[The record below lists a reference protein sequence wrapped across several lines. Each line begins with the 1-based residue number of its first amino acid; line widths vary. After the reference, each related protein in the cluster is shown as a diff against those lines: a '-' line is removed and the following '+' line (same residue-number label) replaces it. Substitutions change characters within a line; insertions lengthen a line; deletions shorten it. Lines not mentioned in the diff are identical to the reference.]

1 MNYLDLGYDG
11 FLQKSLLLSARMSPA
26 EARNSIPSGS
36 LSAELLSAPLNA
48 ATDIIFSSSDGDTA
62 AWTAGTIYFAD
73 GTSSGQIAAGD
84 TSDIAATTY
93 VYYDRDSPGAL
104 KTTTDPSTASGA
116 QKLILAMV
124 SEGVT
129 GKDCKIIPTIG
140 IGLLVSGIVA
150 SQIAAGT
157 ITAAEITV
165 ANLQALSA
173 NMGTVNVGGSGNGN
187 GILNVKDTAGNNK
200 VVLNSDGIAINSGKI
215 TIKNED
221 EVAIIDALGLRGSNV
236 FSFDSVNNVSQRD
249 ISSASF
255 VDVSNTTL
263 VTADFSETK
272 YVLVIMNVMASLY
285 LNSTDQIESGEMVLN
300 VDSSDKTG
308 TIFDHSIVGVR
319 MSTPLVFSLE
329 SANYSFSGTDIL
341 SLGSGVHTFKIRAK
355 ISGQNLR
362 IKKTSIVF
370 LVLGN

>member
-140 IGLLVSGIVA
+140 IGLVVSGIVA
-150 SQIAAGT
+150 AQIAAGT

-165 ANLQALSA
+165 DNLQALSA

-200 VVLNSDGIAINSGKI
+200 VVLNSDGIAINSGKM
-215 TIKNED
+215 TIKDD
-221 EVAIIDALGLRGSNV
+221 EETTVIDAKGLVSTANFV
-236 FSFDSVNNVSQRD
+236 SDSVENSTGRTYSNAAAYEDIANTSITTSSLARSTEVLILYTINVVEFP
-249 ISSASF
+249 I
-255 VDVSNTTL
+255 NGTTAFAGK
-263 VTADFSETK
+263 VTLRID
-272 YVLVIMNVMASLY
+272 
-285 LNSTDQIESGEMVLN
+285 STDQVGNNFELQLTSLSPIANAPAWGGPLTAVGIVTLAAGTHTLKLRAQTINTNSQLN
-300 VDSSDKTG
+300 VET
-308 TIFDHSIVGVR
+308 
-319 MSTPLVFSLE
+319 
-329 SANYSFSGTDIL
+329 
-341 SLGSGVHTFKIRAK
+341 
-355 ISGQNLR
+355 
-362 IKKTSIVF
+362 TSVVYI
-370 LVLGN
+370 VLGK